1 MSPRIICHMISTID
15 GKIDGAAFRKVTGA
29 NDYEKTAEELN
40 SNAWICG
47 RTTMQLHFAD
57 KDPFVSATNRAAGS
71 QPVHVASQADSY
83 AIVVD
88 TTGRLRWSEDN
99 IDGDHLICI
108 VSEQATD
115 DYLELLRSKGISYIV
130 SGATAVDLLQ
140 AMDLLGLHF
149 AVRNL
154 LLEGGG
160 HINGGFLQADLVDEV
175 SLLIAPAIDGRSRIP
190 AVFDG
195 LGANWKESVTLTLK
209 SFEQLRS
216 KVLWLRY
223 EVVRAD

>member
-1 MSPRIICHMISTID
+1 MISTID

-29 NDYEKTAEELN
+29 NDYEKTAERLN

-47 RTTMQLHFAD
+47 RATMQQHFAD
-57 KDPFVSATNRAAGS
+57 EEPFVFSTNRPAGS
-71 QPVHVASQADSY
+71 QPVHVADPADSY

-88 TTGRLRWSEDN
+88 THGRLRWSENN

-108 VSEQATD
+108 VSEQASD
-115 DYLELLRSKGISYIV
+115 DYLELLRNKNISYIV
-130 SGATAVDLLQ
+130 SGAVAVDLIQ
-140 AMDLLGLHF
+140 AMNLLGKHF
-149 AVRNL
+149 AIRNL

-160 HINGGFLQADLVDEV
+160 HINGGFLEAGLVDEV
-175 SLLIAPAIDGRSRIP
+175 SLLLAPAIDGRSKIP

-195 LGANWKESVTLTLK
+195 LGANWSESVTLTLK
-209 SFEQLRS
+209 SFEQLKS

-223 EVVRAD
+223 EVVRG

>member
-1 MSPRIICHMISTID
+1 MRPRIICHMISTID

-160 HINGGFLQADLVDEV
+160 HINGG
-175 SLLIAPAIDGRSRIP
+175 
-190 AVFDG
+190 
-195 LGANWKESVTLTLK
+195 
-209 SFEQLRS
+209 
-216 KVLWLRY
+216 
-223 EVVRAD
+223 